1 MKRSSIA
8 RRAGLAAAAALAL
21 VLLGAQPSF
30 GWSSSVTY
38 SHPGLCTS
46 GSLAGSSWYPAPYE
60 SRASSA
66 ADGSCS
72 AYFVITGHRPPLSAS
87 LRYASGGASAGA
99 STVTD
104 TYVTTTGWSHYSY
117 YLGGLHRWDNV
128 TLYT

>member
-8 RRAGLAAAAALAL
+8 KGGLAAAAALAL

-38 SHPGLCTS
+38 SYPSGCYS

-60 SRASSA
+60 SRASSG
-66 ADGSCS
+66 ADGNCM
-72 AYFVITGHRPPLSAS
+72 AYQVVTGHLPALSAS
-87 LRYASGGASAGA
+87 LRYTSGGASAGA
-99 STVTD
+99 TTVTG

-117 YLGGLHRWDNV
+117 YKGGLHTWGNV

>member
-1 MKRSSIA
+1 LATAIA
-8 RRAGLAAAAALAL
+8 LGLVLAA
-21 VLLGAQPSF
+21 AQPSF

-38 SHPGLCTS
+38 NQPWGCVN

-66 ADGSCS
+66 SGGNCNT
-72 AYFVITGHRPPLSAS
+72 YYVLNHHLPPLGAY

-99 STVTD
+99 STTTG

-117 YLGGLHRWDNV
+117 YLGGLHTWGGV
-128 TLYT
+128 TLNT